1 MILNEDETKALQ
13 EVKSK
18 LIELLGDKLKRF
30 VLFGSRARGDADGT
44 SDIDVAIVVADL
56 TKEVKRKIIDC
67 VVEVEVKY
75 LVPISIIVFS
85 EDEFRRLRELERRIA
100 LDIEMEGVEI

>member
-1 MILNEDETKALQ
+1 MILNEDEIKTLQ

-44 SDIDVAIVVADL
+44 SDIDVAVVVADL

-67 VVEVEVKY
+67 VVEVEIKY

>member
-1 MILNEDETKALQ
+1 
-13 EVKSK
+13 
-18 LIELLGDKLKRF
+18 
-30 VLFGSRARGDADGT
+30 
-44 SDIDVAIVVADL
+44 VAVVVADL

-67 VVEVEVKY
+67 VVEVELKY

>member
-1 MILNEDETKALQ
+1 
-13 EVKSK
+13 
-18 LIELLGDKLKRF
+18 
-30 VLFGSRARGDADGT
+30 
-44 SDIDVAIVVADL
+44 L

-67 VVEVEVKY
+67 VVEVELKY

>member
-30 VLFGSRARGDADGT
+30 VLFGSRARGDADET
-44 SDIDVAIVVADL
+44 SDIDVAVVVADL

-67 VVEVEVKY
+67 VVEVEIKY

-100 LDIEMEGVEI
+100 LDIEMEGIEI

>member
-1 MILNEDETKALQ
+1 MILNEDEIKALQ

-18 LIELLGDKLKRF
+18 LIELLGDKLKKF
-30 VLFGSRARGDADGT
+30 VLFGSRARGDADEA
-44 SDIDVAIVVADL
+44 SDIDVAVVVADL
-56 TKEVKRKIIDC
+56 TKEIKRKIIDC
-67 VVEVEVKY
+67 VVEVELKY

-85 EDEFRRLRELERRIA
+85 EDEFKRLRELERRIA

>member
-30 VLFGSRARGDADGT
+30 VLFGSRARGDADEI
-44 SDIDVAIVVADL
+44 SDIDVAVVVADL

>member
-1 MILNEDETKALQ
+1 MILNEDEIKTLQ